1 MPKDKLGNQLTW
13 KEWFKKWGEG
23 IEGTTPEQKVRIQ
36 IGATRITMLGFFL
49 GLVMAVVG
57 YKTLWWLG
65 IILLGGLIN
74 TCVTYISLMQQR
86 KGFKQMN
93 SGKKVNLKDFLN
105 SLEEKETK
113 GGKR

>member
-1 MPKDKLGNQLTW
+1 VPKDKLGNQLTW
-13 KEWFKKWGEG
+13 KQYFKKWGEG

-74 TCVTYISLMQQR
+74 TIVTYISLIQQR
-86 KGFKQMN
+86 KVFKQIN
-93 SGKKVNLKDFLN
+93 SAEKIDLKDFLN
-105 SLEEKETK
+105 KLGEQNEIKI
-113 GGKR
+113 

>member
-13 KEWFKKWGEG
+13 KQYFKKWGEG

-74 TCVTYISLMQQR
+74 TIVTYISLIQQR
-86 KGFKQMN
+86 KVFKQIN
-93 SGKKVNLKDFLN
+93 SAEKIDLKDFLN
-105 SLEEKETK
+105 KLGEQNEIKI
-113 GGKR
+113 